1 MDLSQYEM
9 IPLNREDIE
18 AEIVDATVEEN
29 VESSEV
35 STDDESEL
43 SNETD
48 TDSD

>member
-1 MDLSQYEM
+1 M

-18 AEIVDATVEEN
+18 AELVDATIEEN

-35 STDDESEL
+35 SIDDESEL

-48 TDSD
+48 TDYD